1 MRTWTAVNGKEV
13 EAEFVSNEEG
23 VVKLKLE
30 SGKVFEVPLD
40 KLSKNDQ
47 NFIETSSLTTSELP
61 DNKNTKRLKLTDKQI
76 SKHLGFWIGKWVG
89 HDKSTNQIF
98 DQFECKWKEEGK
110 SLTFNG
116 IGFENGEKKDTY
128 EGTSYFDKD
137 LNTLVETLTFEKSGT
152 VVKRHLVLDAEHGL
166 LNGFP
171 VEPQLP
177 EGIDIKYEWAKVD
190 QNNVDF
196 TMTVTK
202 GEEILDH
209 KEVLI
214 KRQVDNQF
222 SAKTSVEENRIKFA
236 IITNAT
242 ANFWAYG
249 RAGAQKAA
257 SEYDDI
263 EIVFKMGDGTA
274 SKQREICDSLLD
286 RGFKGIAISPPN
298 PKGQQEMLNNWA
310 KKASIITIDT
320 DAPESDRL
328 FYLGTNNV
336 EAGRQAGELLKEALP
351 NGGKVMAFVGVEESF
366 TTKERYQGI
375 KEAVEGTKIEIIGLR
390 VDGANISRARSL
402 AEETLTEHPDL
413 AGMVGLWA
421 YNAPACLKAVRDK
434 GFIGKVKII
443 AFDEEV
449 ETLKAIDNGE
459 IHGTVTQQPYEL
471 CYQAIKA
478 LRSIVVEGKSPKE
491 LEVTKSGQ
499 KFIPTKI
506 IRKGEAADYLIK
518 LQKWNNS

>member
-1 MRTWTAVNGKEV
+1 
-13 EAEFVSNEEG
+13 VSNEKG
-23 VVKLKLE
+23 IVKLKLK
-30 SGKVFEVPLD
+30 SGKVFEVPAN
-40 KLSKNDQ
+40 KLSNED
-47 NFIETSSLTTSELP
+47 NEFISSIAKLGVNRDELEEREGIIYLEGSDTP
-61 DNKNTKRLKLTDKQI
+61 YT
-76 SKHLGFWIGKWVG
+76 GKV
-89 HDKSTNQIF
+89 
-98 DQFECKWKEEGK
+98 
-110 SLTFNG
+110 FNLY
-116 IGFENGEKKDTY
+116 ENGQKRSEVSYKDGKPYGLFTGWHPNGQKKLETNFKDGKKISEKFWN
-128 EGTSYFDKD
+128 S
-137 LNTLVETLTFEKSGT
+137 
-152 VVKRHLVLDAEHGL
+152 
-166 LNGFP
+166 
-171 VEPQLP
+171 
-177 EGIDIKYEWAKVD
+177 
-190 QNNVDF
+190 
-196 TMTVTK
+196 K
-202 GEEILDH
+202 GEPLLQRKKPENKRINGNASL
-209 KEVLI
+209 KE
-214 KRQVDNQF
+214 K
-222 SAKTSVEENRIKFA
+222 IKFA
-236 IITNAT
+236 VITNA
-242 ANFWAYG
+242 AADFWVYG
-249 RAGAQKAA
+249 KAGAQKAA
-257 SEYDDI
+257 SEHDDI

-274 SKQREICDSLLD
+274 FKQREICDSLLV

-298 PKGQQEMLNNWA
+298 PKGQQEMLNSWA
-310 KKASIITIDT
+310 KKASIITVDS

-351 NGGKVMAFVGVEESF
+351 NGGKVMAFVGSGEHF
-366 TTKERYQGI
+366 TAKERYQGI

-402 AEETLTEHPDL
+402 AKETLTEHPDL

-459 IHGTVTQQPYEL
+459 IHGTVAQQPYEL

-506 IRKGEAADYLIK
+506 IRKGEAADYLNK
-518 LQKWNNS
+518 LQKWKNS